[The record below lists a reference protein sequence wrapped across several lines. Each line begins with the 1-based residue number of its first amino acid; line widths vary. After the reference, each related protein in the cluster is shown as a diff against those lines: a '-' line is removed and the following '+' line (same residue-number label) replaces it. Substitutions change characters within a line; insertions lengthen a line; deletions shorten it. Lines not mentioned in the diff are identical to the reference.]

1 MKKIIVFLALISFI
15 CAKDIRVA
23 LGDKLAPYII
33 EPNSGMEYEIIK
45 SAFELKSYKMIPVFV
60 PFARLAKSA
69 ETGAYDVVATINEDS
84 KIKNVYY
91 SDSYITYENV
101 VVSIKEYKIKSVA
114 DLKNKSIIAFQDA
127 NIYLGKEFADVVKNN
142 PNYFELA
149 NQEGQ
154 VASLMKERVEV
165 VVTDLNIFKYY
176 YNKSSLFK
184 QKQYIVYRIFKPTYY
199 KLAFKDKKIRDDFNL
214 GLKLLKNNGNY
225 TKILKKY
232 TE

>member
-1 MKKIIVFLALISFI
+1 MKKIIIFLILLNCIF
-15 CAKDIRVA
+15 AKDIKVA
-23 LGDKLAPYII
+23 FGDKLAPYII
-33 EPNSGMEYEIIK
+33 PPNSGMEFEIIR
-45 SAFELKSYKMIPVFV
+45 SAFEQKSYKINPVFV

-69 ETGAYDVVATINEDS
+69 ETGVYDVVATINEDS

-101 VVSIKEYKIKSVA
+101 VISLKDYKIKDIN

-127 NIYLGKEFADVVKNN
+127 SIYLGEKFAYTMKNN

-184 QKQYIVYRIFKPTYY
+184 QKQYIVYRIFKPTSY
-199 KLAFKDKKIRDDFNL
+199 KLAFKDKKIRDDFNT
-214 GLKLLKNNGNY
+214 GLKLLKSRGAY
-225 TKILKKY
+225 DKILRKY

>member
-1 MKKIIVFLALISFI
+1 MKKIIVFLFLINCIF
-15 CAKDIRVA
+15 AKDIRIA

-33 EPNSGMEYEIIK
+33 KPNTGMEYEIIK
-45 SAFELKSYKMIPVFV
+45 NAFELKSYKITPIFV

-69 ETGAYDVVATINEDS
+69 ETGVYDVVATINEDS
-84 KIKNVYY
+84 QIKNVYY

-101 VVSIKEYKIKSVA
+101 AISIKEYKIESVV

-127 NIYLGKEFADVVKNN
+127 NIYLGKEFSDTVRNN

-154 VASLMKERVEV
+154 VASLMKERTELIVI
-165 VVTDLNIFKYY
+165 DLNIFKYY
-176 YNKSSLFK
+176 YNKSNLFK
-184 QKQYIVYRIFKPTYY
+184 QKQYIVYKIFKPTYY
-199 KLAFKDKKIRDDFNL
+199 KLAFKDKKVRDDFNV
-214 GLKLLKNNGNY
+214 GLKLLKNNGTY
-225 TKILKKY
+225 AKILKKY

>member
-1 MKKIIVFLALISFI
+1 MKKIVIFFI
-15 CAKDIRVA
+15 LLNCLFSKEVKVA
-23 LGDKLAPYII
+23 FGDKLAPYII
-33 EPNSGMEYEIIK
+33 QPNSGMEFEIIK
-45 SAFELKSYKMIPVFV
+45 SAFEQKSYKIDPIFV

-69 ETGAYDVVATINEDS
+69 ETGVYDVVATINEDS

-101 VVSIKEYKIKSVA
+101 AISIKDYKIKNIN

-127 NIYLGKEFADVVKNN
+127 NIYLGNEFAYAMKNN
-142 PNYFELA
+142 SNYYELA

-165 VVTDLNIFKYY
+165 VIIDLNIFKYY

-184 QKQYIVYRIFKPTYY
+184 QKQYIVYRIFKPTLY
-199 KLAFKDKKIRDDFNL
+199 KLAFRDKKIRDDFNE
-214 GLKLLKNNGNY
+214 GLKQLKNNGTYN
-225 TKILKKY
+225 KILKKY